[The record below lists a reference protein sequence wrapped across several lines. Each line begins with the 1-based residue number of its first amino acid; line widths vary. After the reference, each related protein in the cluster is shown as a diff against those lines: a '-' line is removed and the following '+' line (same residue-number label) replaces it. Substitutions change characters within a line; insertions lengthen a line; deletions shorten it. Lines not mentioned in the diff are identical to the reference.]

1 MQEKQINMV
10 NPLAQSN
17 INMASEHNYQFDRS
31 AKNFVNNSFSA
42 VQGQTSFFNTSIKQN
57 EGMDD
62 YSSELPTYMW
72 TEEFGLLKEKF
83 MKEIEYLQLI
93 FKHNKYFC
101 FHTQK
106 LLDVNDTLLS

>member
-42 VQGQTSFFNTSIKQN
+42 VQGQTSFFNTTIKQN

-93 FKHNKYFC
+93 FKHNKA
-101 FHTQK
+101 
-106 LLDVNDTLLS
+106 TLC